1 MKRLLNSSS
10 RTIFRWIRSPAGV
23 RTVFVL
29 LWLASVVIVAEYAI
43 RKTVDV
49 LDLAQVRMINQA
61 ATSCELAEEAFN
73 EERAQYAELMKMAD
87 RCVVWKQDG
96 PSF

>member
-1 MKRLLNSSS
+1 MKLSIIN
-10 RTIFRWIRSPAGV
+10 TPAGT
-23 RTVFVL
+23 RFIL
-29 LWLASVVIVAEYAI
+29 IALWLLSAVLICEYTMRATVAA
-43 RKTVDV
+43 

-61 ATSCELAEEAFN
+61 AVSCELAEEAFK
-73 EERAQYAELMKMAD
+73 EKRAQYKELMKMAD